1 MEARRREV
9 SESAFEYLLAEIL
22 HSDVFAAPEEQ
33 MDDGTE
39 PTHKLELLG
48 YDVGYRQALAHGLSM
63 RRSFLAGS

>member
-33 MDDGTE
+33 MEDGTE

-48 YDVGYRQALAHGLSM
+48 YDVGYRQAVARGLDI
-63 RRSFLAGS
+63 RRTFLSII